1 MSLISLPKDFRPK
14 NLVYRKLHLGLDLP
28 AEFYQSIKGIDDSLY
43 FVYHPVEVLYEDIMT
58 HYTGRT
64 DDPRWCINESY
75 GQEIWGYPLTLPDGQ
90 FKPDETWHIWQ
101 LYRNVG
107 WLHVSNIA
115 SREPSHLLRI
125 IRRLGREKIFK
136 ARYGAFEWNHKM
148 RQDDED
154 LEARKQDA
162 KDQQFRDIQGE
173 NKAMTRKVM
182 ENLAMGITRPTNPT
196 KDIIASYKGQTN
208 FTKITRP
215 ITDTE
220 GGLITGD

>member
-1 MSLISLPKDFRPK
+1 
-14 NLVYRKLHLGLDLP
+14 
-28 AEFYQSIKGIDDSLY
+28 
-43 FVYHPVEVLYEDIMT
+43 
-58 HYTGRT
+58 
-64 DDPRWCINESY
+64 
-75 GQEIWGYPLTLPDGQ
+75 
-90 FKPDETWHIWQ
+90 
-101 LYRNVG
+101 
-107 WLHVSNIA
+107 
-115 SREPSHLLRI
+115 
-125 IRRLGREKIFK
+125 
-136 ARYGAFEWNHKM
+136 M

-173 NKAMTRKVM
+173 NKAMTRKAM